1 MRTNKIS
8 FVILAVIV
16 GTTLAGCGD
25 GGSSAGGSGYGGGS
39 SAGSGGGSANSAPTA
54 VLALDHTSGNAPL
67 TVGAN
72 ASASSDT
79 DGTIASTSINFG
91 DGSTAF
97 NGNSTTHVYTT
108 AGTFTITVTV
118 TDNGGM
124 TATTTKTVTVT
135 SGVSQPGANQPPVV
149 QLSVTPASGA
159 APLAVSAD
167 ASASSDPDGTIA
179 STKIDFGDGTTESAA
194 TATHV
199 FGTPGT
205 FTLAATV
212 TDNGGLTANKTTN
225 VVVVAPGAGFTTHG
239 FTIPVAHPRL
249 WWTSARI
256 AAAQTWLAAHPFT
269 PGSGHYPDVAF
280 KHVVNGS
287 DCSTAVNWA
296 ANWTPSAAQ
305 VTTTAAGSDDMRGT
319 GESVLLVYDWC
330 FDQFTPTQKTNFIAH
345 WNTWVGNVK
354 QQTWGGKYDGTWMS
368 QNNYFWGNLRNELEW
383 GVISYGD
390 NGAGANST
398 ADNFIDY
405 ALNTRWAVGFMPT
418 TQPGGAAAGGVPLE
432 GESYGSAVGAYM
444 LIPTASLANMG
455 RDLWDETSFF
465 KSMSYWMLYWTTPS
479 STVVKDGGGI
489 STFLVSTVNEED
501 KMSTGGILW
510 TRAYF
515 EDWMDYFAE
524 HAASHYASTPMAGY
538 TRKWLSQL
546 NPVAPLAK
554 DPNATGS
561 PNYFVSNYIISNDPG
576 GAATAYDTLPLDYYA
591 SGSGYGAAK
600 TAWNATA
607 TQLTYF
613 FKTPMSNIV
622 GHAHEDWGSFS
633 LWRGGRWIMR
643 ETAGYSDTIAGTPGI
658 QGGAGQDSGSPFA
671 HNVPVFTNVAL
682 GMDSN
687 TSYVLPTVHVS
698 APSVNRLES
707 NPNYFYADV
716 DLTGAYKWD
725 NGHAQFNTGVV
736 GHVERELLY
745 LRNLETT
752 VVFDRVTTQNQ
763 THPAATL
770 TAAQVVTSFLTHYET
785 NPTIEDASHFT
796 ATNGTQVL
804 RQTVLLPLAPA
815 RRVIDEGG
823 AVGQFRVEI
832 DASGAAQR
840 YQLHVLQ
847 ARDAGGANILATLA
861 DSTPA
866 DPATG
871 TFTVTLHPTVGNDTV
886 IVFNK
891 GQSSSGG
898 TINVAGG
905 GVVNLRT
912 TVQPV
917 SYTDNGPVWQ

>member
-1 MRTNKIS
+1 MRSKKIS
-8 FVILAVIV
+8 FTTVAVIASI
-16 GTTLAGCGD
+16 TLAGCG
-25 GGSSAGGSGYGGGS
+25 GGGS
-39 SAGSGGGSANSAPTA
+39 SSTGNNGGGSQNSPPTA
-54 VLALDHTSGNAPL
+54 AGGAGQAP
-67 TVGAN
+67 
-72 ASASSDT
+72 
-79 DGTIASTSINFG
+79 
-91 DGSTAF
+91 
-97 NGNSTTHVYTT
+97 
-108 AGTFTITVTV
+108 
-118 TDNGGM
+118 
-124 TATTTKTVTVT
+124 
-135 SGVSQPGANQPPVV
+135 NQPPLA
-149 QLSVTPASGA
+149 QLSVTPTSGQ
-159 APLAVSAD
+159 APLSVSAD
-167 ASASSDPDGTIA
+167 ASSSSDPDGTIA
-179 STKIDFGDGTTESAA
+179 STKIDFGDGISESTA

-205 FTLAATV
+205 YTVTTTV
-212 TDNGGLTANKTTN
+212 TDNDGLTANKTAN

-239 FTIPVAHPRL
+239 FTIPTAHPRL
-249 WWTSARI
+249 WWTPARI
-256 AAAQTWLAAHPFT
+256 TAAGTWLAAHPFT
-269 PGSGHYPDVAF
+269 PGGGNYTDMAF

-330 FDQFTPTQKTNFIAH
+330 FDQFTSTQKTNFIAH
-345 WNTWVGNVK
+345 WNTWVGNVQ

-383 GVISYGD
+383 GIVSYGD
-390 NGAGANST
+390 NGSGANST

-405 ALNTRWAVGFMPT
+405 ALNTRWSVGFVPT
-418 TQPGGAAAGGVPLE
+418 TQPGAIAAGGVPLE
-432 GESYGSAVGAYM
+432 GESYGAAVGAYM

-455 RDLWDETSFF
+455 RDLWDETTFF
-465 KSMSYWMLYWTTPS
+465 KSMMYWMLYWTTPG
-479 STVVKDGGGI
+479 STVVKDAGGI
-489 STFLVSTVNEED
+489 STFHVSTVNEED
-501 KMSTGGILW
+501 KMSSGGILW
-510 TRAYF
+510 ARAYF
-515 EDWMDYFAE
+515 EDWMDYFAV
-524 HAASHYASTPMAGY
+524 HAAAHYASTPMAGY

-591 SGSGYGAAK
+591 SGSGYGVAK

-613 FKTPMSNIV
+613 FKTPMSTIV

-658 QGGAGQDSGSPFA
+658 AGGAGQDSGSPFA

-682 GMDSN
+682 GLDSN
-687 TSYVLPTVHVS
+687 ASYVLPTVHAS

-725 NGHAQFNTGVV
+725 NGHANFNTGVV
-736 GHVERELLY
+736 GHVEREMLY
-745 LRNLETT
+745 LRSLETT
-752 VVFDRVTTQNQ
+752 VVLDRITTQNQ
-763 THPAATL
+763 THPSAAL

-785 NPTIEDASHFT
+785 NPTIEDANHFT
-796 ATNGTQVL
+796 STNGTQVL
-804 RQTVLLPLAPA
+804 RQTVLLPQAPT
-815 RRVIDEGG
+815 RRVITEGG

-847 ARDAGGANILATLA
+847 ARDTAGSNIQATLA
-861 DSTPA
+861 DSNPA

-871 TFTVTLHPTVGNDTV
+871 SFTVTLHPMAGSDTV

-891 GQSSSGG
+891 GQTSSGG
-898 TINVAGG
+898 TISVAGG
-905 GVVNLRT
+905 AVVNLRT
-912 TVQPV
+912 SVQPV
-917 SYTDNGPVWQ
+917 SYTDSGIVWQ